1 VPVVAGVTG
10 GEVCC
15 SFDGNGS
22 SGLPCCD
29 GPSGTVVLLS
39 TSRPAFTRN
48 GRYKDFRVPPQFG
61 LFWQM
66 AYIQSGT
73 SPTSCFLCRRQRGIQ
88 PGNSLHLKIILYVW
102 IPNTKRTN
110 RIDSSGYLRPIIPI
124 GSVDGS
130 TAKQNLASA
139 PCNIN
144 QHKVDQLLDKFH
156 VHAEW

>member
-1 VPVVAGVTG
+1 MLRWAQRHGRAVVNVAACVHKKWPLTY
-10 GEVCC
+10 
-15 SFDGNGS
+15 F
-22 SGLPCCD
+22 
-29 GPSGTVVLLS
+29 
-39 TSRPAFTRN
+39 
-48 GRYKDFRVPPQFG
+48 KDFRVPPQFG

-73 SPTSCFLCRRQRGIQ
+73 SPTSCSLCRRQRGIQ

-144 QHKVDQLLDKFH
+144 QHKDDQLLQTNSM
-156 VHAEW
+156 